1 MAKQKTLNNSIEV
14 EGKGLHSGKLSHVK
28 LVPAKEDSGIVFKR
42 VDVEDKPTIPALA
55 YLVTSTQRGTTLSC
69 NNVKI
74 ATIEHLMSCLYAN
87 GIDNLIIEVDCEE
100 LPILDGSSR
109 IWLQKI
115 NEVGIKELE
124 KEKQYFEIKEPIHE
138 IFDEGKIEY
147 WALPCDTFKVTSLID
162 FNSDIIGTQMAEI
175 SSLSEFNDNVSMCRT
190 FVFLS
195 EIEGLVEHNFIKGGD
210 LDNAIIFVDKIIS
223 KEKEEM
229 LAKFFNKNV
238 EDLKVEKGVLNNVK
252 LNFHNEPARHKLLD
266 FIGDIALTGKSI
278 KGQFII
284 KRPGHTTNT
293 ELAKKLQKIMNNKD
307 SVPVYDPN
315 KEPVF
320 DITEIKKRLPH
331 RFPMLLIDK
340 IIEVGEDYIV
350 GLKNV
355 TGNEAFFNGHFPQE
369 PVMPGVLVVE
379 ALGQTGGMLVLK
391 DKKVEEG
398 YNTYFMKFE
407 EVKFRNKV
415 VPGDTLILKLSLI
428 EPIKRGIVVMKGV
441 AYVGNKVVVEA
452 TMMAKI
458 SEAE

>member
-1 MAKQKTLNNSIEV
+1 
-14 EGKGLHSGKLSHVK
+14 
-28 LVPAKEDSGIVFKR
+28 
-42 VDVEDKPTIPALA
+42 
-55 YLVTSTQRGTTLSC
+55 
-69 NNVKI
+69 
-74 ATIEHLMSCLYAN
+74 
-87 GIDNLIIEVDCEE
+87 
-100 LPILDGSSR
+100 
-109 IWLQKI
+109 
-115 NEVGIKELE
+115 
-124 KEKQYFEIKEPIHE
+124 
-138 IFDEGKIEY
+138 
-147 WALPCDTFKVTSLID
+147 
-162 FNSDIIGTQMAEI
+162 
-175 SSLSEFNDNVSMCRT
+175 
-190 FVFLS
+190 
-195 EIEGLVEHNFIKGGD
+195 
-210 LDNAIIFVDKIIS
+210 
-223 KEKEEM
+223 
-229 LAKFFNKNV
+229 
-238 EDLKVEKGVLNNVK
+238 
-252 LNFHNEPARHKLLD
+252 
-266 FIGDIALTGKSI
+266 
-278 KGQFII
+278 
-284 KRPGHTTNT
+284 
-293 ELAKKLQKIMNNKD
+293 MNNKD

-391 DKKVEEG
+391 DRKVEER